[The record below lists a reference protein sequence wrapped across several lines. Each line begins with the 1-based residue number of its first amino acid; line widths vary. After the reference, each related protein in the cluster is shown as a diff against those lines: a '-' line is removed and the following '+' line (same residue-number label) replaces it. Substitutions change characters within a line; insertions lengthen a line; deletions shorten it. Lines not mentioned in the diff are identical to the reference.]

1 MGIDAT
7 YANLNSL
14 ETNGIDFNVKY
25 AYDFDFA
32 MLAANWEN
40 SYLKKYEV
48 TQPNGET
55 LDYAGSF
62 VSDQIGNYS
71 KWRSTMSLDLF
82 NEKVGGSWS
91 ARYIKGVTYTDSDID
106 FKVPSMVYHD
116 LNARYQVTNELRLT
130 AGINNVFDKTPPL
143 ILNALS
149 ANTDTVTYDVLGR
162 TYYLRANYKF

>member
-1 MGIDAT
+1 M
-7 YANLNSL
+7 L
-14 ETNGIDFNVKY
+14 ELD

-62 VSDQIGNYS
+62 VATTKLKLF

-91 ARYIKGVTYTDSDID
+91 ARYIKGVTY
-106 FKVPSMVYHD
+106 
-116 LNARYQVTNELRLT
+116 
-130 AGINNVFDKTPPL
+130 GW
-143 ILNALS
+143 
-149 ANTDTVTYDVLGR
+149 
-162 TYYLRANYKF
+162 